1 MQFSLATYNV
11 NYGMPGN
18 PRTLAAIRALDVDA
32 LFLQETTPE
41 WERALGDG
49 TFRHWRPGRAGGQAL
64 LTRLPVEREEIL
76 DAPTGWFPA
85 WIVLFQGAPL
95 RSAPRSAEPRGAPG
109 GLQVLAVHLRPAFS
123 LASGFHRAIFA
134 TGAVRKREIETYLA
148 RLDADRPTVVLGDF
162 NEPDG
167 PALATLRARGY
178 RQADATAHTWR
189 FLHWK
194 RRYDHVFVG
203 PGVDVTATAV
213 VDAGASDHLP
223 VVCRVRVGS

>member
-11 NYGMPGN
+11 NYGMPGH

-41 WERALGDG
+41 WQRALGDG
-49 TFRHWRPGRAGGQAL
+49 IYRHWKPGRAGGQAL

-85 WIVLFQGAPL
+85 WRVAFAN
-95 RSAPRSAEPRGAPG
+95 
-109 GLQVLAVHLRPAFS
+109 LQVLAVHLRPAFS
-123 LASGFHRAIFA
+123 LASGFHRDFFA
-134 TGAVRKREIETYLA
+134 TGRVRKREIETFLKS
-148 RLDADRPTVVLGDF
+148 LDPGLPTVVLGDF
-162 NEPDG
+162 NEADG
-167 PALATLRARGY
+167 AALETLRARGY

-194 RRYDHVFVG
+194 RRYDHVLAG
-203 PGVDVTATAV
+203 PGVHVTATAV

-223 VVCRVRVGS
+223 LVCRVRVGS